1 MAMKFLGKMEIGM
14 NQIMPAS
21 APHVMQRI
29 VQLSLLYGMS
39 PVSPIGF
46 VHLGSYTAKLGDISG
61 GYRYVKLARS
71 LVDKV
76 GSRESA
82 GEVICIASPIRSY
95 IEPLQATLEYHN
107 EGYAAAMASGDIFQA
122 ALNMLVRDSVFFLA
136 GVNLQT
142 VQEKIAETLTFMNE
156 RKMLIFMIQ
165 NKCLHHTLFKLI
177 GTDEK
182 AQDFS
187 AEEVNILARNNSV
200 MRTNYF
206 QKAYMSFMFR
216 LYDDSKHYTEKY
228 LDCVD
233 NTWAN
238 LILQH
243 AFQVFYTGVISFWVA
258 RKSRDEDGQQ
268 WHNRGMRSKLALKK
282 WAESSQWTFENKWF
296 LLEAE
301 ESYCNKDFE
310 VAKLFYE
317 KAISSAKDHKFVH
330 EEALAC
336 ELAGYFHLEFGDA
349 EEAMEYFLL
358 AHEKYHEWG
367 ALGKC
372 D

>member
-1 MAMKFLGKMEIGM
+1 MIDPTMIMAMKFLGKIIGGM

-21 APHVMQRI
+21 SPHVTQRI
-29 VQLSLLYGMS
+29 IQLSLLHGMS

-46 VHLGSYTAKLGDISG
+46 AHLGSYTAKLGDISE
-61 GYRYVKLARS
+61 GYHYVKLARS

-82 GEVICIASPIRSY
+82 GGVICIASPVRSY
-95 IEPLQATLEYHN
+95 VEPLQATFEYHN
-107 EGYAAAMASGDIFQA
+107 EGYAAAMESGDILQA
-122 ALNMLVRDSVFFLA
+122 ALNILVRDSVFLFA

-142 VQEKIAETLTFMNE
+142 TQEKIAETANFMYE
-156 RKMLIFMIQ
+156 RKMMISMIV
-165 NKCLHHTLFKLI
+165 NKCLQQSVLKLI

-182 AQDFS
+182 PQDFS
-187 AEEVNILARNNSV
+187 AEEVSILARNNSV
-200 MRTNYF
+200 MRSYNF
-206 QKAYMSFMFR
+206 HKAYMSFMFR
-216 LYDDSKHYTEKY
+216 LHDDSKHYTEKY
-228 LDCVD
+228 LDCID
-233 NTWAN
+233 NTWEN

-243 AFQVFYTGVISFWVA
+243 AFQAFYTGLISFWVA

-268 WHNRGMRSKLALKK
+268 WHDRGMRSKLALKK

-317 KAISSAKDHKFVH
+317 KAISSAKDHKVRRDRS
-330 EEALAC
+330 EST
-336 ELAGYFHLEFGDA
+336 
-349 EEAMEYFLL
+349 
-358 AHEKYHEWG
+358 
-367 ALGKC
+367 
-372 D
+372 